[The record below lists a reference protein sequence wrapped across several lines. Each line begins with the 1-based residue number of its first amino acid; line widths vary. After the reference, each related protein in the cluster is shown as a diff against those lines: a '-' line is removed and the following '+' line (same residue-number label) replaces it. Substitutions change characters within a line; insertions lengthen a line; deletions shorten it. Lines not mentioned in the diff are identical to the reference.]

1 MRTVDVHSGLLH
13 EFLDQLADGIIGA
26 VGLVGLDHSELGGV
40 GGVDALVAEV
50 AVDLEHTVDAADQ
63 AALEEQFR
71 GDAQVQIQVEGVHVR
86 GERTGGRATVQG
98 LQHRGFDLEE
108 VVGIEGVTQ
117 GCHGLGTVAHH
128 VANVLVR
135 DHADVRLAGAGV
147 FVQILVQGRQ
157 RLQSLG
163 CDGPFGGEYG
173 QLTGLGS
180 DDATLQVQ
188 MIAKVNELLELLQ
201 GVGSDLLLGDH
212 ALNLGAVA
220 GGQLH
225 EAQATSVAQEQ
236 HAAGDA
242 DHVFGLLASFELAVV
257 LGAYLFDGV
266 GHIKVHRVGGNAGLK
281 HHRALGHTH
290 LHLLGVAQRAELLVG
305 RIHGLVQRGAG
316 LDLLTDSGILL
327 EQHFRTLNSAHLRD
341 CRGFVLS
348 IFSVLNNFSHGSSV
362 YAKPTIK
369 NDMPSCFVQHHNVIS
384 TTVAK
389 TGCSAAW

>member
-13 EFLDQLADGIIGA
+13 EFLDQLADRIIGA
-26 VGLVGLDHSELGGV
+26 VGLVGLDHSELGSV
-40 GGVDALVAEV
+40 GGVDALVAEI

-86 GERTGGRATVQG
+86 GERTGGRATMQG

-108 VVGIEGVTQ
+108 VMSIEGATQ
-117 GCHGLGTVAHH
+117 GCHGLGTIAHH

-147 FVQILVQGRQ
+147 F
-157 RLQSLG
+157 
-163 CDGPFGGEYG
+163 
-173 QLTGLGS
+173 
-180 DDATLQVQ
+180 
-188 MIAKVNELLELLQ
+188 
-201 GVGSDLLLGDH
+201 
-212 ALNLGAVA
+212 ALNLGAVT

-225 EAQATSVAQEQ
+225 EAQAASVAQEQ
-236 HAAGDA
+236 HTTGDT
-242 DHVFGLLASFELAVV
+242 DRVFGLLASFELAVV
-257 LGAYLFDGV
+257 LGAHLFDGV
-266 GHIKVHRVGGNAGLK
+266 GHIKAHRVGGNAGLK

-290 LHLLGVAQRAELLVG
+290 LHLLGVTQRAELLIGGV
-305 RIHGLVQRGAG
+305 HGLVQRGAG
-316 LDLLTDSGILL
+316 LDLLTDRGILL

>member
-1 MRTVDVHSGLLH
+1 
-13 EFLDQLADGIIGA
+13 
-26 VGLVGLDHSELGGV
+26 
-40 GGVDALVAEV
+40 
-50 AVDLEHTVDAADQ
+50 
-63 AALEEQFR
+63 
-71 GDAQVQIQVEGVHVR
+71 
-86 GERTGGRATVQG
+86 
-98 LQHRGFDLEE
+98 
-108 VVGIEGVTQ
+108 
-117 GCHGLGTVAHH
+117 
-128 VANVLVR
+128 
-135 DHADVRLAGAGV
+135 
-147 FVQILVQGRQ
+147 
-157 RLQSLG
+157 
-163 CDGPFGGEYG
+163 
-173 QLTGLGS
+173 
-180 DDATLQVQ
+180 